1 MKNIQDQFIS
11 WLLGEKVE
19 FPFFKDFQEVKM
31 PEMPDEVPD
40 ADTDEEGEDKQDAD
54 NAKD

>member
-1 MKNIQDQFIS
+1 MSKQNQFTS

-19 FPFFKDFQEVKM
+19 FPFFKNFQEVNP

-40 ADTDEEGEDKQDAD
+40 ADADDGEEKQDAD